1 MDKFWNI
8 RSLPVRDRV
17 HIVFQF
23 NSFRVMPDV
32 ARIVAVGE
40 KLAIEA
46 IELIDALVCRI
57 SGCADVAKS
66 PFTERSGSVAG
77 LSHVMEDRLGSVRK
91 RKLSFRIK
99 FEVSPHRSVP
109 AVGTGQKTR
118 SGRGAHCGSRIAL
131 CEPDTSTR
139 EGVDVRSL
147 EILLPVAAQI
157 PPAKIIRQDEHDV
170 RSTCRFLFSAGSCGE
185 SDSGKKH

>member
-1 MDKFWNI
+1 
-8 RSLPVRDRV
+8 
-17 HIVFQF
+17 
-23 NSFRVMPDV
+23 
-32 ARIVAVGE
+32 
-40 KLAIEA
+40 
-46 IELIDALVCRI
+46 
-57 SGCADVAKS
+57 
-66 PFTERSGSVAG
+66 
-77 LSHVMEDRLGSVRK
+77 MEDRLGSVRK

-131 CEPDTSTR
+131 CEPDTATR